1 MHCAKSMVRSR
12 MWLPDQ
18 WPDRSDVPT
27 LMESVKAIVDAPE
40 SLEDLETREARMTHE
55 RLY

>member
-1 MHCAKSMVRSR
+1 
-12 MWLPDQ
+12 
-18 WPDRSDVPT
+18 
-27 LMESVKAIVDAPE
+27 MESVKAIVDAPE